1 MRTNT
6 ILLASNNKGK
16 LRELQSLLRV
26 LHIECK
32 PQAEYTVPEVKETGH
47 TFIENSIIKARN
59 ACRYSGLPSIA
70 DDSGLEVDCLNGAP
84 GILSAR
90 FAGSKATDFDNLKKL
105 LYEVRKYPAAQRT
118 ARFQCA
124 ITYLESELDAS
135 PLIALGTWEGR
146 IITTEKGENGFGY
159 DPVFFIAETHCTS
172 AELSEQK
179 KNELSHRGQALR
191 ELIRQ
196 MRTLFRLESKN

>member
-1 MRTNT
+1 M
-6 ILLASNNKGK
+6 
-16 LRELQSLLRV
+16 
-26 LHIECK
+26 
-32 PQAEYTVPEVKETGH
+32 
-47 TFIENSIIKARN
+47 
-59 ACRYSGLPSIA
+59 
-70 DDSGLEVDCLNGAP
+70 NGAP

>member
-1 MRTNT
+1 M
-6 ILLASNNKGK
+6 
-16 LRELQSLLRV
+16 
-26 LHIECK
+26 
-32 PQAEYTVPEVKETGH
+32 
-47 TFIENSIIKARN
+47 
-59 ACRYSGLPSIA
+59 
-70 DDSGLEVDCLNGAP
+70 
-84 GILSAR
+84 
-90 FAGSKATDFDNLKKL
+90 
-105 LYEVRKYPAAQRT
+105 RKYPAAQRT